1 MTDIVSP
8 TVRFAPSPTG
18 FLHIGNA
25 RPALLNWL
33 FRLRHEGRF
42 ILRLDDT
49 DGLRSTEE
57 YAQAAVE
64 DLTWLGIL
72 PDAFFRQSERFA
84 LYDATVQRLIDEG
97 RLYPC
102 YETAEELERRRKLQL
117 ARGLPPTYDR
127 AALRLT
133 GSERAKLE
141 EEGRRPHWR
150 FLLDHRVVTWEDLC
164 RGEIGIDCAS
174 LSDPILRREDG
185 SYLYTLPSVIDDID
199 MGITHVIRGEDHIT
213 NTAVQIQLFEALGGQ
228 VPVFAHH
235 NLLTTAS
242 GDGLSKRLGH
252 LSLRELRSAGM
263 EPMAVASLAVL
274 VGSSEPVRPVGSLEE
289 LSEIVDITRLSH
301 APAKFDEKELA
312 QLNARLLHEL
322 PYEAVR
328 ERLTAL
334 KVGGGEE
341 FWLVVRGNIA
351 RLIDAHDWW
360 EIVSGPLKPVIDDP
374 LVPHAAASKL
384 PAGPWTREVWS
395 PFAWQ
400 VWTQAI
406 AAETGK
412 KGRELFR
419 PLRLALTGR
428 EHGPELANLL
438 PLIGHERALAR
449 LEGQEA

>member
-1 MTDIVSP
+1 MTDIVPP

-33 FRLRHEGRF
+33 FRLRHGGRF
-42 ILRLDDT
+42 VLRLDDT

-57 YAQAAVE
+57 YAQAVVE

-72 PDAFFRQSERFA
+72 PDAFFRQSDRFA
-84 LYDATVQRLIDEG
+84 LYDQSVQRLIDEG

-102 YETAEELERRRKLQL
+102 YESAEELERRRKLQM

-127 AALRLT
+127 AALKLS
-133 GSERAKLE
+133 GSERAALE
-141 EEGRRPHWR
+141 AEGRQPHWR
-150 FLLDHRVVTWEDLC
+150 FLLDHRVVVWNDLS
-164 RGEIGIDCAS
+164 RGEIAIDCTS

-185 SYLYTLPSVIDDID
+185 TYLYTLPSVIDDID

-213 NTAVQIQLFEALGGQ
+213 NTAVQIQIFEALGGH
-228 VPVFAHH
+228 VPTFAHH

-252 LSLRELRSAGM
+252 LSLRQLRDAGM
-263 EPMAVASLAVL
+263 EPMAVASLATL
-274 VGSSEPVRPVGSLEE
+274 VGSAEAVRPVESMEE
-289 LSEIVDITRLSH
+289 LAQIVDIARMSH

-312 QLNARLLHEL
+312 QLNTRLLHEL

-328 ERLTAL
+328 ERLIAL
-334 KVGGGEE
+334 DADGGED
-341 FWLVVRGNIA
+341 FWLAVRGNII
-351 RLIDAHDWW
+351 RLADAHDWW
-360 EIVSGPLKPVIDDP
+360 DIVSRPLKPVIDDP
-374 LVPHAAASKL
+374 LVPHAAAGQL
-384 PAGPWTREVWS
+384 PDGPWTKDVWS

-400 VWTQAI
+400 VWTQAL
-406 AAETGK
+406 AADTGK

-438 PLIGHERALAR
+438 PLIGRDRARAR
-449 LEGQEA
+449 LEGNEA

>member
-1 MTDIVSP
+1 MTHIQTP

-33 FRLRHEGRF
+33 YRLRHEGRF

-57 YAQAAVE
+57 FSQALDE
-64 DLTWLGIL
+64 DLTWLGIK
-72 PDAFFRQSERFA
+72 PDAFFRQSDRFA
-84 LYDATVQRLIDEG
+84 LYDAGVQKLIDEG

-117 ARGLPPTYDR
+117 ARGLPPIYDR
-127 AALRLT
+127 AALKLS
-133 GSERAKLE
+133 GSERAALE
-141 EEGRRPHWR
+141 AEGRRPHWR
-150 FLLDHRVVTWEDLC
+150 FMLDHRTVEWEDMA
-164 RGEIGIDCAS
+164 RGKISIDCAS

-185 SYLYTLPSVIDDID
+185 THLYTRPSVLDDID
-199 MGITHVIRGEDHIT
+199 MAITHVIRGEDHVT
-213 NTAVQIQLFEALGGQ
+213 NTAVQIQIFEALEG
-228 VPVFAHH
+228 PIPTFAHH

-242 GDGLSKRLGH
+242 GEGLSKRLGH
-252 LSLRELRSAGM
+252 LSLRNLREAGM

-274 VGSSEPVRPVGSLEE
+274 VGSSEAVRPVRSLEE
-289 LSEIVDITRLSH
+289 LSHLIDVTRLSH

-322 PYEAVR
+322 PFESIR
-328 ERLTAL
+328 ERLALL

-341 FWLVVRGNIA
+341 FWMAIRGNIVNLA
-351 RLIDAHDWW
+351 DALAWW
-360 EIVSGPLKPVIDDP
+360 EIVDRPIQPIVENESVSL
-374 LVPHAAASKL
+374 AAAQQL
-384 PAGPWTREVWS
+384 PAGPWTKETWS

-400 VWTQAI
+400 AWTQAI
-406 AAETGK
+406 AAETGA
-412 KGRELFR
+412 KGKNLFR

-428 EHGPELANLL
+428 EHGPELAHLM
-438 PLIGHERALAR
+438 PLIGHDRARAR
-449 LEGQEA
+449 LEGREA